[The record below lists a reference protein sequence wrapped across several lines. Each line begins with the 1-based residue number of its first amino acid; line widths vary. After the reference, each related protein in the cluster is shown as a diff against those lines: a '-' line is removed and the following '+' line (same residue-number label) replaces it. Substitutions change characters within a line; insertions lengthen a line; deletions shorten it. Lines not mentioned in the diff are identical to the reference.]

1 MKFTMLF
8 LILTPLSSSVALFD
22 FTTSSEIKNWRV
34 VDDVVMGGRSSGN
47 FSLTE
52 DGHGK
57 FSGNVSL
64 ENNGG
69 FSSVRYGFQSKI
81 ELQNYSKVKLR
92 VKGDGKNYQ
101 FRIKAKTKDYYSYIT
116 SFETTGKWEEIEIK
130 LKDLYPSFRGRK
142 LNLPNFSSDEME
154 EITFLIANYKTES
167 FELLIDKIE
176 LK

>member
-81 ELQNYSKVKLR
+81 DLQNYSKVKLR

-101 FRIKAKTKDYYSYIT
+101 FRIKAKTRDYYSHIT

-142 LNLPNFSSDEME
+142 LNLPNFSGDEME